1 MKTRPPFI
9 YFKVSS
15 GKTGKKRF
23 FKRHILSKSLQNI
36 RKNWPTMKIF
46 AGVGIENISH
56 AKLMKEIGFDG
67 IIIGSAL
74 LKIMAKKQSIYNL
87 INELEEV

>member
-1 MKTRPPFI
+1 
-9 YFKVSS
+9 
-15 GKTGKKRF
+15 
-23 FKRHILSKSLQNI
+23 
-36 RKNWPTMKIF
+36 MKIF

>member
-46 AGVGIENISH
+46 AGFGIEDISH
-56 AKLMKEIGFDG
+56 
-67 IIIGSAL
+67 
-74 LKIMAKKQSIYNL
+74 YNL
-87 INELEEV
+87 ISELEEI